1 MTSLIPSK
9 PHPKAQGFT
18 LVELLVALAIMA
30 IMAGLSWRG
39 LDVMIKSREITQKR
53 VDEIASLENVM
64 RQWDADLNALFPIT
78 TSGAAPSFVSQPN
91 NSAASNSAASNSA
104 ASNSAIGNSAPSNAA
119 STLSNNSTQI
129 LSIDW
134 DGRVLKLMR
143 RSGTPSLQGTDS
155 GLNVVGWTMRDNTW
169 VRWQSPDLVRSQDLI
184 AAWNQVS
191 LWGQNAGS
199 ESKQYET
206 VLMSSGGWQIYYYR
220 DNAWSNPLSSS
231 GATPSSSA
239 VGAGNIPDAVRIEV
253 QLPPSLGGTIL
264 KDWVRPSFS
273 ISRS

>member
-91 NSAASNSAASNSA
+91 NSAASNSSM
-104 ASNSAIGNSAPSNAA
+104 GNSAPSNAA

-129 LSIDW
+129 LAIDW
-134 DGRVLKLMR
+134 DGRVLKLML
-143 RSGTPSLQGTDS
+143 SL
-155 GLNVVGWTMRDNTW
+155 
-169 VRWQSPDLVRSQDLI
+169 I
-184 AAWNQVS
+184 H
-191 LWGQNAGS
+191 
-199 ESKQYET
+199 
-206 VLMSSGGWQIYYYR
+206 I
-220 DNAWSNPLSSS
+220 
-231 GATPSSSA
+231 
-239 VGAGNIPDAVRIEV
+239 
-253 QLPPSLGGTIL
+253 
-264 KDWVRPSFS
+264 
-273 ISRS
+273 